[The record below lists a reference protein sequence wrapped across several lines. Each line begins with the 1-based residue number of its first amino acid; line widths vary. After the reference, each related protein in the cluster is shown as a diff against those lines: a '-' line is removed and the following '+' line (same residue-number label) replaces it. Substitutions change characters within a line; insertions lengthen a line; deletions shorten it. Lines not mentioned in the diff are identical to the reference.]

1 MENDDNA
8 KSTNRHAKRVSY
20 ECKTCCKTVYSKSHK
35 QFHEEVHRTSRYAC
49 NRCNKTY
56 VHKRD
61 LELHHKVHDA
71 PGRHHCTRC
80 TASFDSA
87 AQLQTHKDSK
97 HVPKEKF
104 ACQLCPLKFT
114 LKGNLTKHLIV
125 HDGNRS
131 FSCDV
136 CGKTFLRTNA
146 LKHHML
152 SHRVKRYQCQ
162 SCNKEFIDARNLERH
177 LKTHSRL
184 KGFKCSICGVT
195 STRKDNIVR
204 HAKSFHPESDLK
216 EIVLANGNVSED
228 QMEAIKREAQTST
241 KPELSVPTNRISV
254 IQVIGT
260 PKTSITLVQPSGD
273 RAPST
278 DRTTGREPNQI
289 NALPTTRQEAPKVGF
304 AARLDN
310 LEIYRKI
317 LQPAS
322 THSSTTA
329 NSSRLSEDVER
340 LGEVLARCG
349 IRKIASI
356 GCGTGLLEWIIDCAN
371 EAISVIGIEIDEE
384 WWSSKYAPVRYIPLA
399 FVSGSESSLRE
410 VTAKWQDEQPDALM
424 FCYFNNGAAFEQYVK
439 EFTGRFVILI
449 GPGQGKGVHTNPLP
463 LAPGESFE
471 RDWKLLEQFAI
482 GSENVNCIAIYE
494 RTK

>member
-329 NSSRLSEDVER
+329 NSSRLSEVGQSNLQAEDSSTKQTER
-340 LGEVLARCG
+340 FPSGELGHCNNPTENTVANGDAASHSGGSGGSKGSADGGNASASTASGLGSINNFCEVHW
-349 IRKIASI
+349 RKRTSQYFI
-356 GCGTGLLEWIIDCAN
+356 T
-371 EAISVIGIEIDEE
+371 
-384 WWSSKYAPVRYIPLA
+384 SSKAQTDRPTV
-399 FVSGSESSLRE
+399 
-410 VTAKWQDEQPDALM
+410 
-424 FCYFNNGAAFEQYVK
+424 
-439 EFTGRFVILI
+439 
-449 GPGQGKGVHTNPLP
+449 
-463 LAPGESFE
+463 
-471 RDWKLLEQFAI
+471 
-482 GSENVNCIAIYE
+482 
-494 RTK
+494 